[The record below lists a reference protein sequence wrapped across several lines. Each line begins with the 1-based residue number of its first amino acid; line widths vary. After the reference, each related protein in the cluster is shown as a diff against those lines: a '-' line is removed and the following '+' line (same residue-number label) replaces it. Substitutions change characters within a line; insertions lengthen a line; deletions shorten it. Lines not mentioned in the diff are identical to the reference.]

1 MELASGFVY
10 RALQEKGLSRKLL
23 NVEELTGLDGLDVVF
38 VREQEAKRILRFW
51 ISFSFIFYNVLLFF
65 SSVNFLYIV

>member
-1 MELASGFVY
+1 MY
-10 RALQEKGLSRKLL
+10 RALQDKGLSRKLL

-65 SSVNFLYIV
+65 SSVNFLYIL

>member
-51 ISFSFIFYNVLLFF
+51 IYFSFIFYNVLLFF
-65 SSVNFLYIV
+65 SSVNFLYIL

>member
-1 MELASGFVY
+1 MY
-10 RALQEKGLSRKLL
+10 RALQDKGLSRKLL

-51 ISFSFIFYNVLLFF
+51 ISFSFIFYSVLLFF
-65 SSVNFLYIV
+65 SSVNFLYIL